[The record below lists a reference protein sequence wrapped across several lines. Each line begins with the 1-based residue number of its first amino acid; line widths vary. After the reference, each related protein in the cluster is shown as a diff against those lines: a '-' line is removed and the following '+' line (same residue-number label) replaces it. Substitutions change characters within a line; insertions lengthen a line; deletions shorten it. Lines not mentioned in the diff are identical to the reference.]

1 MSMSELLF
9 RVTITFFVLFVLA
22 RIAGRKEISQMT
34 FFNWVSAIAIGSL
47 AANIAVNQ
55 NLSILKGVTVLVA
68 WIFFTLVIGFIDIK
82 FKRVRKVTTGEPI
95 IVIREGKIMERAL
108 RQTRLDIDTLRTLLR
123 DKSVF
128 QLSEVDFAI
137 FETTGKLSVLKTDP
151 HQPVTRID
159 MNLLNQP
166 KVFPI
171 ATEVI
176 SDGVVNEKNL
186 VKLNRDEKW
195 LGEQVVRAGAT
206 SPSDV
211 FYAEVQTDG
220 TVYVDMK
227 EDHIVH

>member
-1 MSMSELLF
+1 
-9 RVTITFFVLFVLA
+9 
-22 RIAGRKEISQMT
+22 
-34 FFNWVSAIAIGSL
+34 
-47 AANIAVNQ
+47 
-55 NLSILKGVTVLVA
+55 
-68 WIFFTLVIGFIDIK
+68 
-82 FKRVRKVTTGEPI
+82 
-95 IVIREGKIMERAL
+95 MERAL

-123 DKSVF
+123 DKNVF

-151 HQPVTRID
+151 HQPVTRND

-195 LGEQVVRAGAT
+195 LAEQVVRAGAT

-211 FYAEVQTDG
+211 FYAEVQPDG